1 MALLYV
7 FFLVPAS
14 LIFIFN
20 YIPMYGVL
28 IAFKDYKIS
37 RGIWASPWNNF
48 EHFKLVFEDP
58 FFLRVLRNTLII
70 SFLRIIFGFPAPI
83 LLAILINE
91 VKGTAFKRTVQSVSY
106 LPHFM
111 SWVVLS
117 SIIIE
122 IVSPQRGMVGFIAAK
137 LGRDA
142 PVILANKQLFRPLL
156 IVSGIWKEVGWGTIV
171 YFAAITGINPE
182 LYESAVVDGANR
194 FRRAI
199 HITIPS
205 IMYAVAI
212 LFILRL
218 GGILSAGFDQI
229 FNLYNPLVYEVADII
244 DTYVYR
250 VALLNSQYG
259 FGAAVGLFK
268 NAVGLVL
275 VLGTNAVVKRF
286 SEYAIW

>member
-250 VALLNSQYG
+250 VALLNS
-259 FGAAVGLFK
+259 
-268 NAVGLVL
+268 
-275 VLGTNAVVKRF
+275 
-286 SEYAIW
+286 